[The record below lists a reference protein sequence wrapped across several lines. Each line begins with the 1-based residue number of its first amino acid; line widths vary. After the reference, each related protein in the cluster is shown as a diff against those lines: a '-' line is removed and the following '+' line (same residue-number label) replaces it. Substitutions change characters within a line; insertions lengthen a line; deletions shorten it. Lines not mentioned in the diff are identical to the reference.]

1 MTNTLNEDGPTL
13 HLALSQI
20 VPKIV
25 QLTATETTSL
35 NKKKIA
41 LMLENFSFTVA
52 CLLNSA
58 LSQSQ
63 NPTPFLIIEQQLEY

>member
-1 MTNTLNEDGPTL
+1 MTNTLNEDGPIL

-20 VPKIV
+20 APKIE

-63 NPTPFLIIEQQLEY
+63 NPPPLLIIEQQFVY